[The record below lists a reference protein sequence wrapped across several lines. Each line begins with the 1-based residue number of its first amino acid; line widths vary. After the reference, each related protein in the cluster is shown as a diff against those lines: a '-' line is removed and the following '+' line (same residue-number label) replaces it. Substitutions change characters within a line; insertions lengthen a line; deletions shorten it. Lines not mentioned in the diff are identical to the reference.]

1 MTKKSRNK
9 EKKIKNTIR
18 EKKTI
23 FVLYF
28 QYKGTPPP
36 PPSQSHNRQQ
46 QPFKSFWKN
55 YKKNGARI
63 NKDERVIV
71 VKKKGRQSV
80 GLCAIFFQSRSYPQP
95 TEEFKIV
102 H

>member
-1 MTKKSRNK
+1 MMTKKSRNK

-46 QPFKSFWKN
+46 QPFKSF
-55 YKKNGARI
+55 
-63 NKDERVIV
+63 
-71 VKKKGRQSV
+71 
-80 GLCAIFFQSRSYPQP
+80 
-95 TEEFKIV
+95 
-102 H
+102 